1 MAASAESLPAPLG
14 SSSGLRPLLL
24 LVGLAAAVAIGVAVA
39 LWTKEPTYSLLMA
52 RASDAEAAK
61 IVQSLEGSAIPYRIE
76 SGSGAI
82 LVPAEKLSEARLKL
96 ASQGVGSAA
105 GGFSAMS
112 KDPSFGVS
120 QFMESARY
128 QHALEVEL
136 AQTIANLQPVEGARV
151 HLALPRQSAFLRDR
165 KPASASVFV
174 QLKAGRRL
182 ADEQVQSI
190 VNLVASSIPEMDA
203 AHVTVI
209 DQQGRLLS
217 SPQGKDEY
225 ALRDKQFEY
234 ARRMEE
240 VYTQRVEA
248 LLSALVGPGRVRAQV
263 VADVEMSVTE
273 EAREQFRPESQI
285 VRSEQQAEESSRTAG
300 GPQGVP
306 GALTNQP
313 PQGGA
318 ALPPGAAAA
327 PTANTAVANTPENS
341 SKQSTR
347 NYEIDRTLAYTK
359 QLPGQIKRLSVAVVV
374 DNARTVNDDGDAVE
388 TPLTPEQVTSM
399 TQLVKDAVGFDER
412 RGDSVNVI
420 NASFHVA
427 PVEDDGEIESVPI
440 WERPIVRDIAKLL
453 LGAVVLILLV
463 MQVLRPLVKNLMT
476 PVRAQFAGMGD
487 YPMQQALPP
496 GMGPQ
501 AGPLNYEQ
509 QIADARTTVQQDPR
523 RVAQVV
529 KTWVGEGD

>member
-1 MAASAESLPAPLG
+1 MDQRADLQF
-14 SSSGLRPLLL
+14 
-24 LVGLAAAVAIGVAVA
+24 VGG
-39 LWTKEPTYSLLMA
+39 A
-52 RASDAEAAK
+52 RQRFRSRK
-61 IVQSLEGSAIPYRIE
+61 NSQSLEGQQFLIIE

-82 LVPAEKLSEARLKL
+82 LVPAEKLSDARLKL
-96 ASQGVGSAA
+96 AAQGIGEAS

-120 QFMESARY
+120 QFMEGARY
-128 QHALEVEL
+128 QHALEIEL

-174 QLKAGRRL
+174 QLRAGRRL
-182 ADEQVQSI
+182 SEEQVNSI
-190 VNLVASSIPEMDA
+190 VNLIASSIPEMDA
-203 AHVTVI
+203 TQVTVI

-217 SPQGKDEY
+217 SPQGNDEY

-240 VYTQRVEA
+240 VYTQRVET
-248 LLSALVGPGRVRAQV
+248 LLTALVGPGRVRAQV

-285 VRSEQQAEESSRTAG
+285 VRSEQQAEENSRTAG

-318 ALPPGAAAA
+318 ALPPGAAATPA
-327 PTANTAVANTPENS
+327 TNAAVATTPENS

-359 QLPGQIKRLSVAVVV
+359 QLPGQLKRLVS
-374 DNARTVNDDGDAVE
+374 
-388 TPLTPEQVTSM
+388 P
-399 TQLVKDAVGFDER
+399 
-412 RGDSVNVI
+412 
-420 NASFHVA
+420 
-427 PVEDDGEIESVPI
+427 
-440 WERPIVRDIAKLL
+440 W
-453 LGAVVLILLV
+453 
-463 MQVLRPLVKNLMT
+463 
-476 PVRAQFAGMGD
+476 
-487 YPMQQALPP
+487 
-496 GMGPQ
+496 
-501 AGPLNYEQ
+501 
-509 QIADARTTVQQDPR
+509 
-523 RVAQVV
+523 
-529 KTWVGEGD
+529 W